1 MPGRHRMYVQQ
12 KFVETRLEVLHALM
26 KEHPLGA
33 IVTMQQSGIEA
44 NHMPFF
50 VDTSAGPH
58 GTLRAHMPRSSRLWQ
73 DTTGAE
79 ALVIFQGPQT
89 YITPSWYPSKHAHG
103 QAVPTWNYAVVH
115 AYGPLRFIENRDWL
129 LANVTELT
137 NSHEA
142 AQKLPWQVS
151 DAPADY
157 VDKMLAQIIG
167 VEIPIARLV
176 GKVKMSQNRPPA
188 DRLGVVAGL
197 SSRESS
203 AAHDVRALVE
213 KYNGEQIQR

>member
-1 MPGRHRMYVQQ
+1 MYVQQ
-12 KFVETRLEVLHALM
+12 KFQETRREVLHGLLRQY
-26 KEHPLGA
+26 PLGTL
-33 IVTMQQSGIEA
+33 ITTQGSGIEA

-50 VDTSAGPH
+50 LDATVGPH
-58 GTLRAHMPRSSRLWQ
+58 GVLRGHMPRSNPIWTE
-73 DTTGAE
+73 TTGAE

-115 AYGPLRFIENRDWL
+115 AYGPPRFIQDRAWL

-137 NSHEA
+137 NTHEST
-142 AQKLPWQVS
+142 QKLPWQVT

-167 VEIPIARLV
+167 VEVPITRLI
-176 GKVKMSQNRPPA
+176 GKWKMSQNRPPG
-188 DRLGVVAGL
+188 DRLGVIAGL
-197 SSRESS
+197 SSKDGDTARE
-203 AAHDVRALVE
+203 VRELVQ
-213 KYNGEQIQR
+213 KYNAEQLGG